1 MRSRLSPIITDSLLR
16 VRMIMYAEQMSSA
29 KQIVPDV
36 ARAQSGIF
44 GVINS
49 EGEIASSSNINAKMT
64 SATNRNISHVKLR
77 MLNGLY
83 ARAICL
89 LVICLKTTSLVNVL
103 MTPSSSPYSV
113 CAFSRSK
120 VFWKLSSP
128 RIERFITTVMALIST
143 AKIGLI
149 MRMASFMYSPG
160 VCDVITIDLR
170 YRGPLCMSHCV
181 QCITRNKSVLPRKQ
195 AILRMRGFVVSM
207 VIVCL
212 GWSC

>member
-1 MRSRLSPIITDSLLR
+1 
-16 VRMIMYAEQMSSA
+16 MSSA
-29 KQIVPDV
+29 NEIVPDV
-36 ARAQSGIF
+36 TRAQNGIS

-49 EGEIASSSNINAKMT
+49 EGEIASISNINDKMT
-64 SATNRNISHVKLR
+64 SAANLKMSHVKLR

-128 RIERFITTVMALIST
+128 RIERFITIVMVLINK
-143 AKIGLI
+143 ANIGLI
-149 MRMASFMYSPG
+149 VRMMSFMYSPG

-170 YRGPLCMSHCV
+170 YRGPLCMNHCV
-181 QCITRNKSVLPRKQ
+181 QCITRKRPVLP
-195 AILRMRGFVVSM
+195 G
-207 VIVCL
+207 
-212 GWSC
+212 